1 MTKNLP
7 CCMKNSLHKTFRFA
21 TGITKN
27 FPSKTKTQQS
37 VRQTS
42 DLKRVTSHCWCM
54 FYRCLI
60 PSHVRMVPFVIQLT
74 EGLCV
79 ILKRFSYPCRLS
91 DMISTFGRSV
101 PELSMISNEVT
112 EWMYNV
118 HGHRITEWNHFIMS
132 PNLLQTYSEAIH
144 DKGAALEN
152 CFGFV
157 DGTVRPISKPGVNQR
172 AVYNGHKR
180 VHALKF
186 QSLALPNGLIGHLF
200 GPVEGRMHDAR
211 MLDTSGLYVDLAQFA
226 FSPAGQEMCIYGDPA
241 YPLRTQLQCPFRNG
255 VLTRQMEEFNASMSS
270 VRTSVEWL
278 FGDLINYFKFLDYK
292 KNLKIGLSHVGKMY
306 IVCALLRN
314 ALTCLYRNTTADY
327 FGLDPPSLVDYFS

>member
-1 MTKNLP
+1 M
-7 CCMKNSLHKTFRFA
+7 
-21 TGITKN
+21 
-27 FPSKTKTQQS
+27 
-37 VRQTS
+37 
-42 DLKRVTSHCWCM
+42 
-54 FYRCLI
+54 
-60 PSHVRMVPFVIQLT
+60 
-74 EGLCV
+74 
-79 ILKRFSYPCRLS
+79 LKRFSYPCRLS

-200 GPVEGRMHDAR
+200 GPVGKGIFIHFLWWDSTVAVFTWRDIFITYVNSKVR
-211 MLDTSGLYVDLAQFA
+211 LISFLIML
-226 FSPAGQEMCIYGDPA
+226 I
-241 YPLRTQLQCPFRNG
+241 
-255 VLTRQMEEFNASMSS
+255 
-270 VRTSVEWL
+270 
-278 FGDLINYFKFLDYK
+278 
-292 KNLKIGLSHVGKMY
+292 
-306 IVCALLRN
+306 
-314 ALTCLYRNTTADY
+314 
-327 FGLDPPSLVDYFS
+327 

>member
-1 MTKNLP
+1 MGLGRATRSKRGKYVVKINNAIIYINSHRLENSKTLFTLPKRMTQNSFKTLQEALLLVLDEKLIDDEEFAVLYEEFTPQNLP
-7 CCMKNSLHKTFRFA
+7 FRHWDYEKFSLENKDPAECNADFRFE
-21 TGITKN
+21 K
-27 FPSKTKTQQS
+27 
-37 VRQTS
+37 S
-42 DLKRVTSHCWCM
+42 DISLLVDVLQMPDTFTCPNGTVCDS
-54 FYRCLI
+54 
-60 PSHVRMVPFVIQLT
+60 T

-200 GPVEGRMHDAR
+200 GPIGK
-211 MLDTSGLYVDLAQFA
+211 GFI
-226 FSPAGQEMCIYGDPA
+226 FYG
-241 YPLRTQLQCPFRNG
+241 G
-255 VLTRQMEEFNASMSS
+255 
-270 VRTSVEWL
+270 
-278 FGDLINYFKFLDYK
+278 
-292 KNLKIGLSHVGKMY
+292 
-306 IVCALLRN
+306 IV
-314 ALTCLYRNTTADY
+314 
-327 FGLDPPSLVDYFS
+327 P

>member
-1 MTKNLP
+1 MGLGRASRSKRGKKYVVKINNAIIYINSHRLENSKTLFTLPKRMTQNSFKTLQEALLLVLDEKLIDDEEFALLYEEFTPQNLP
-7 CCMKNSLHKTFRFA
+7 FRHWDDENFFLEKKDPAECKADFRFE
-21 TGITKN
+21 K
-27 FPSKTKTQQS
+27 
-37 VRQTS
+37 S
-42 DLKRVTSHCWCM
+42 DISLLVDVLQMPDTFTCPNGTVCDS
-54 FYRCLI
+54 
-60 PSHVRMVPFVIQLT
+60 T

-200 GPVEGRMHDAR
+200 GPVGKGFIFYG
-211 MLDTSGLYVDLAQFA
+211 GLV
-226 FSPAGQEMCIYGDPA
+226 P
-241 YPLRTQLQCPFRNG
+241 
-255 VLTRQMEEFNASMSS
+255 
-270 VRTSVEWL
+270 
-278 FGDLINYFKFLDYK
+278 
-292 KNLKIGLSHVGKMY
+292 
-306 IVCALLRN
+306 
-314 ALTCLYRNTTADY
+314 
-327 FGLDPPSLVDYFS
+327 

>member
-1 MTKNLP
+1 MP
-7 CCMKNSLHKTFRFA
+7 DTF
-21 TGITKN
+21 TCPNGTVCD
-27 FPSKTKTQQS
+27 S
-37 VRQTS
+37 
-42 DLKRVTSHCWCM
+42 
-54 FYRCLI
+54 
-60 PSHVRMVPFVIQLT
+60 T

-112 EWMYNV
+112 EWLYNV

-180 VHALKF
+180 VHAIKF
-186 QSLALPNGLIGHLF
+186 QSLALPNGLFGHLF
-200 GPVEGRMHDAR
+200 GPV
-211 MLDTSGLYVDLAQFA
+211 
-226 FSPAGQEMCIYGDPA
+226 
-241 YPLRTQLQCPFRNG
+241 
-255 VLTRQMEEFNASMSS
+255 
-270 VRTSVEWL
+270 
-278 FGDLINYFKFLDYK
+278 
-292 KNLKIGLSHVGKMY
+292 GKG
-306 IVCALLRN
+306 IFIHLL
-314 ALTCLYRNTTADY
+314 
-327 FGLDPPSLVDYFS
+327 